1 MTEVIGEGVQAVE
14 EVPQAPQEVPVEP
27 TPAPVNDVPPSA
39 VETATE
45 STTEST
51 AESAAETKTESV
63 PVVPVLHPRAHHGT
77 PESRV
82 KARAATQTKIQ
93 NRLDLVMK
101 FLEEKGP
108 GGKIRNDD
116 VEKLLGVSD
125 NTAMRYLGRLTK
137 EGKLKR
143 IGRTGKY
150 THYTRV

>member
-1 MTEVIGEGVQAVE
+1 MTEVNGGSVQAVE

-39 VETATE
+39 VESATE
-45 STTEST
+45 STT
-51 AESAAETKTESV
+51 ETKTESV
-63 PVVPVLHPRAHHGT
+63 PTVPVLRPRAHHGT

-108 GGKIRNDD
+108 GGKLRNDD
-116 VEKLLGVSD
+116 VENLLGVSD
-125 NTAMRYLGRLTK
+125 NTAMRYLGRLVK
-137 EGKLKR
+137 LGKLLR
-143 IGRTGKY
+143 IGRTGKH
-150 THYTRV
+150 THYKKTQ